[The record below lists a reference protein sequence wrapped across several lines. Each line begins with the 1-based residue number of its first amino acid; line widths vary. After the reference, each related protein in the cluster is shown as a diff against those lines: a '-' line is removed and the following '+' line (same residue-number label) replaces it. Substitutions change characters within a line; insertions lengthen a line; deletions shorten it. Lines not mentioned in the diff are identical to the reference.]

1 MKTKVIEKVADIPDK
16 RARNKR
22 RASGFTLIEFL
33 LVMAIIGLL
42 VAVIVPRAQRAR
54 IDAEFAE
61 VRQSGSEIAANIM
74 TWAETQARNQPAI
87 LNYTTKDFLNS
98 DIYLPELDF
107 TNLKL
112 SSKYTGNQAFA
123 GVKKLL
129 PPGRRPRNPFNLV
142 DYFAAVN
149 DDQVARED
157 SFAPAPDVSS
167 AETTVVPSKK
177 PGLLYLAVLPDPV
190 DENYLNF
197 YLLYTAKVS
206 VDAETGSWYGEMSH
220 KDINGLRHGI
230 FVARLYD
237 EQEDGALAANL
248 ADWRRKNQG
257 PR

>member
-1 MKTKVIEKVADIPDK
+1 MRAQEISAFADKLKK
-16 RARNKR
+16 RSGA
-22 RASGFTLIEFL
+22 GFTLIEFL

-42 VAVIVPRAQRAR
+42 LAVIVPRAQRAR
-54 IDAEFAE
+54 IDAKFAE

-74 TWAETQARNQPAI
+74 TWAENQARNQPAI
-87 LNYTTKDFLNS
+87 LNYTTKDFLDS

-112 SSKYTGNQAFA
+112 SAKYTGNQAFV
-123 GVKKLL
+123 GVKKQL
-129 PPGRRPRNPFNLV
+129 PPGQRPRNPFNLV

-149 DDQVARED
+149 DDQVLSED
-157 SFAPAPDVSS
+157 SFATAPDASS

-190 DENYLNF
+190 EENYLNF

-220 KDINGLRHGI
+220 EDFNGLRHGI

-237 EQEDGALAANL
+237 DQEDGALEADFF
-248 ADWRRKNQG
+248 DWRQKN
-257 PR
+257 RD